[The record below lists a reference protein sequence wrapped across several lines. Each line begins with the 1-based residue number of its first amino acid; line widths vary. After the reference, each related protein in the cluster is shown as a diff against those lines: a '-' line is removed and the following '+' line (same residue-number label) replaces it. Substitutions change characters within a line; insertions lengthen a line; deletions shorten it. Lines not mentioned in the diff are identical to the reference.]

1 MSNFFLATLRQHPVA
16 PKSKIK
22 EIFHRKIQK
31 EEAEKA
37 KVLMPI
43 LDIIAKK
50 TTSINIVTNTP
61 EEKKIKDD
69 KIKLLLEIE
78 TEIRRHMTQHS
89 KFLRLLDD
97 LLEYKFV

>member
-1 MSNFFLATLRQHPVA
+1 MSNFFLSTLRKYPSA
-16 PKSKIK
+16 PPNKIK
-22 EIFHRKIQK
+22 EIFYTIIQK

-50 TTSINIVTNTP
+50 ITSINIATNTP

-78 TEIRRHMTQHS
+78 TEIRGHMSKHS

-97 LLEYKFV
+97 LLDYKM